1 MEGAAAPAEATRVD
15 DRSDPMGAM
24 DEPVR
29 PLAGLEKESL
39 SELEVS
45 TSAPY

>member
-1 MEGAAAPAEATRVD
+1 MPSLLIEGAAPLAEATLVD

-39 SELEVS
+39 
-45 TSAPY
+45 